1 MEAIE
6 NRREN
11 DAEPSAIGA
20 HIALA
25 PAPKAA
31 NRAAR
36 VFENAWRSVVV
47 VVTDEGQGSGVIIRP
62 NIVATNCHVVDG
74 SGGIVVYKSANR
86 RANTDAAF
94 AATIR
99 RSDAARDFCLL
110 DVDGL
115 WGIAATVRRYDTL
128 EVGEDVYG
136 LGAPRGLDLSLSD
149 GLVSQLREVDGQRV
163 IQTNAAISPGSSG
176 GGLFDGEGNLIG
188 ILASKISDKST
199 EGIGFAIPADLAL
212 GY

>member
-1 MEAIE
+1 M
-6 NRREN
+6 
-11 DAEPSAIGA
+11 
-20 HIALA
+20 
-25 PAPKAA
+25 
-31 NRAAR
+31 
-36 VFENAWRSVVV
+36 
-47 VVTDEGQGSGVIIRP
+47 
-62 NIVATNCHVVDG
+62 
-74 SGGIVVYKSANR
+74 YKSANR

-99 RSDAARDFCLL
+99 RADAARDFCLL
-110 DVDGL
+110 DVADL
-115 WGIAATVRRYDTL
+115 WGIAATVRHYDTL

-176 GGLFDGEGNLIG
+176 GGLFDGEGNLVG
-188 ILASKISDKST
+188 IMTAKIADENT

-212 GY
+212 AH